1 MPTFDTPTP
10 ISATID
16 VAAGDVRI
24 SAGDRATTIVTVEAA
39 DASNPEDRKAAE
51 QTRVEYGSER
61 LLVKAPKLRHWLP
74 RSHGGS
80 LSVRIELPA
89 GSHVHAESALTDFS
103 CDGTLGECRIKTG
116 LGHIRV
122 EEAARIH
129 LKSGLGDISV
139 ERVTGH
145 AEITAGSG
153 DVRVREL
160 GAGAVIKNSNGDTWV
175 GAAAGELRLHAANG
189 DISVDRA
196 DAGVGAKSSNG
207 DVRLGDVARG
217 AVVLETHIGD
227 LEVGIREGTAAWLD
241 VRARAGRVHNALEA
255 ADAPD
260 AEAETV
266 KVRARTS
273 AGDVLIRRP

>member
-16 VAAGDVRI
+16 VVAGDVRI
-24 SAGDRATTIVTVEAA
+24 SAGDRATTIVTVEPA
-39 DASNPEDRKAAE
+39 DASDAEDRKAAE
-51 QTRVEYGSER
+51 QTRVEYGGEW

-74 RSHGGS
+74 RNQGGS

-89 GSHVHAESALTDFS
+89 GSNVHGECAMTDFS
-103 CDGTLGECRIKTG
+103 CDGPLGECRIKTG

-122 EEAARIH
+122 EDAARIH

-160 GAGAVIKNSNGDTWV
+160 GAGAVIKNSNGDIWV

-217 AVVLETHIGD
+217 AVVLETHVGD

-260 AEAETV
+260 AEAQTV